1 MVVCKFFLEGR
12 CRFGANCKNE
22 HTQSRIGN
30 AYQQQSFNQPVRQQ
44 YFPQQQKLKES
55 QQQETNLES
64 LLYVVKDDA
73 TNSMQG
79 GQWLFSCYAP
89 LLRKFSK
96 ISFNK
101 NEENLPSLID
111 YSAEELKWEAMQS
124 SMNGQ
129 FHDYTV
135 KLQKLSQ
142 SYQTIQRALQN
153 LDQATSNYIVRYE
166 RGENV
171 SPAGTALG
179 NIVSSFPAVNTISN
193 SPSQFSFT
201 LPSTQNPI
209 QAPIQQQQTA
219 VAPFKFQL
227 PLQQPAGASF
237 SFHLT
242 PQKPAAASFSFKL
255 PSHQPQ
261 SLINTA
267 VTNEHNATTRQ
278 IPVSTIPLITENI
291 SHHQLSQIDL
301 DQFKADKFS
310 FGKIPRVPPP
320 IELR

>member
-12 CRFGANCKNE
+12 CRFGVNCKNE

-30 AYQQQSFNQPVRQQ
+30 TYQQQSFNQPVRQQ
-44 YFPQQQKLKES
+44 YFPQQQKLRES

-96 ISFNK
+96 ISYNK
-101 NEENLPSLID
+101 NEENLPNLID
-111 YSAEELKWEAMQS
+111 YSPEELKWEAMQS
-124 SMNGQ
+124 SMNGK
-129 FHDYTV
+129 FHDYTD

-142 SYQTIQRALQN
+142 NYQTIQRALQN

-166 RGENV
+166 RGETV
-171 SPAGTALG
+171 SPAGTSLG
-179 NIVSSFPAVNTISN
+179 NIASCFPAANTTSN
-193 SPSQFSFT
+193 SLSQFSFT
-201 LPSTQNPI
+201 LPHTQNPI
-209 QAPIQQQQTA
+209 QALNQQQQAA

-227 PLQQPAGASF
+227 PSQQSAGASF
-237 SFHLT
+237 SFHLPSQQT
-242 PQKPAAASFSFKL
+242 AAASFSFKL
-255 PSHQPQ
+255 SPQQPQ

-267 VTNEHNATTRQ
+267 VTNEPNATTRQ
-278 IPVSTIPLITENI
+278 IPVSAVPHITENI

-301 DQFKADKFS
+301 EQFKADKFS

>member
-44 YFPQQQKLKES
+44 YFPQQQKLRES

-101 NEENLPSLID
+101 NEENLPSLVD
-111 YSAEELKWEAMQS
+111 YSPEELKWEAMHS

-135 KLQKLSQ
+135 KLQKLSEN
-142 SYQTIQRALQN
+142 YQTIQRALQN

-171 SPAGTALG
+171 SPTGTALG
-179 NIVSSFPAVNTISN
+179 NFVLSFPAVNTTSN

-209 QAPIQQQQTA
+209 MAPSQQLQTA
-219 VAPFKFQL
+219 VTPFKFQL
-227 PLQQPAGASF
+227 PSQQSAEASF
-237 SFHLT
+237 SFHLP
-242 PQKPAAASFSFKL
+242 PQQPAATSFSFIL
-255 PSHQPQ
+255 PSQQPQ
-261 SLINTA
+261 SVINTA
-267 VTNEHNATTRQ
+267 VTKEPNAITRQ
-278 IPVSTIPLITENI
+278 IPVSAVPNIAENV

-301 DQFKADKFS
+301 EQFKADKFT
-310 FGKIPRVPPP
+310 FGKIPRIPPP